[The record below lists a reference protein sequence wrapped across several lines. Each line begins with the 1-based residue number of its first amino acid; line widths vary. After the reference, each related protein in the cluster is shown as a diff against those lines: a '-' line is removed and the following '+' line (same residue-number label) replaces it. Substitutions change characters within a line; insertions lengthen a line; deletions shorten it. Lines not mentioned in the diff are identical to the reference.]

1 MSRIRYTKLSEL
13 EGDPPLNSDEMTQD
27 SPRLRKFIRGN
38 YAPPSES
45 GMENDGGMYGGGSL
59 NGGSNPNGSN
69 PLGLSPQMMQQMMQ
83 QMQQRPISCIEI
95 SEHIS
100 QCPIC
105 SKFYS
110 PDNTIYI
117 VLIVILVVLCLM
129 MLKRIVNL

>member
-13 EGDPPLNSDEMTQD
+13 DGDPPLNSDEMSQD
-27 SPRLRKFIRGN
+27 SPRLRKFIRGSHN
-38 YAPPSES
+38 PPSES
-45 GMENDGGMYGGGSL
+45 GMETD
-59 NGGSNPNGSN
+59 NGSMYAGGALN
-69 PLGLSPQMMQQMMQ
+69 PPPQMQQMMQ
-83 QMQQRPISCIEI
+83 QMMQRPISCIEI

-129 MLKRIVNL
+129 LLKKIVNL